1 MDAMSYLFCN
11 LKIEKRNDK
20 KRENKKYGA
29 RGIFFFSE
37 ITKKGYL
44 KENLLQ
50 LPNEPENTH
59 E

>member
-1 MDAMSYLFCN
+1 MTKKG
-11 LKIEKRNDK
+11 KIKSMVL
-20 KRENKKYGA
+20 G
-29 RGIFFFSE
+29 GFFFSE